1 MRENWALSAEEDL
14 VFTGPDW
21 LLVLMSRFTA
31 EVNANLLMLLW
42 RVWSVCNS
50 VLHARQKVSV
60 EGSIVF
66 LTRYMDSL
74 LQCRQGSSQ
83 HDTKGKQCALVG
95 NRHPS
100 EADRQ
105 VQKRWSPPPPGSL
118 KINVDGAFI
127 PSSGQLL

>member
-1 MRENWALSAEEDL
+1 M
-14 VFTGPDW
+14 
-21 LLVLMSRFTA
+21 
-31 EVNANLLMLLW
+31 
-42 RVWSVCNS
+42 CNS
-50 VLHARQKVSV
+50 VLHAGQKVSV